1 MTDKISNTLTEII
14 LGVEKILWLDETNDI
29 GLVYAQA
36 DLVPVLSHVKE
47 RSSAMAAIERSS
59 IMKRITSTLDP
70 LYKITSVLQFKT
82 THKLNYADYA
92 SMDVVK
98 DILIMFTIE
107 SEIKQ
112 SSVSACNAIA
122 DVLHDIDSTRP
133 NYKNSLSYKYLR
145 VFLLLVIMSDFIN
158 ASCIA
163 TFILTQLGD

>member
-1 MTDKISNTLTEII
+1 MADKIVNSLTDII
-14 LGVEKILWLDETNDI
+14 LNIEKIMWLDEKNDI
-29 GLVYAQA
+29 GLTYAQA
-36 DLVPVLSHVKE
+36 DLMPVLSHVREKNK
-47 RSSAMAAIERSS
+47 SIPAIERTS
-59 IMKRITSTLDP
+59 IMKRISTALDP

-82 THKLNYADYA
+82 SHKLNYSDYA

-98 DILIMFTIE
+98 DVLIMFTIE
-107 SEIKQ
+107 SDIKQ

-122 DVLHDIDSTRP
+122 EVLHDIDSTRP

-145 VFLLLVIMSDFIN
+145 AFLLLVITSDFVN